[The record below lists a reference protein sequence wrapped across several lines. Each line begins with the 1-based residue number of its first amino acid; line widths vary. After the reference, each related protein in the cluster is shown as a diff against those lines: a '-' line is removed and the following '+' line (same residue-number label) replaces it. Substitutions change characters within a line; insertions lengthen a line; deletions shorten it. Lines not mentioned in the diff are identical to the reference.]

1 MSRGEPSPEPG
12 RSPPVS
18 APARRV
24 PERILILKP
33 CCLGDVLMATPLAAA
48 LATAWPGAAID
59 WAVDAHSR
67 PALAGNPHLRGI
79 LDASGTI
86 RGDLRPGAL
95 LALLARIRRGRYHLA
110 CVPDRS
116 PILALLP
123 RLAGIPFRVGLDSGG
138 RGRWH
143 SLRVAAP
150 PLRHEAEL
158 YLDLARALGLD
169 PPPPRLVFVPSPA
182 DRAAAGRA
190 LAEAGAAL
198 EGSSG
203 PLVALHPGGGVNP
216 GMALVAKRWP
226 VERFAALAD
235 RLVAEWDVRLLL
247 LGGPGEE
254 GLAAA
259 LGEAMGAA
267 ARARSLDLSGRLGL
281 GALGALVAGCA
292 LYVGNDSGIAH
303 LASAVGTPAVVV
315 FGPTRPERYGP
326 LPGRG
331 LAVAPTTA
339 PGDGASDALRDARGS
354 KAIEAVPVDAVAAAC
369 GRCLAGAGRA

>member
-1 MSRGEPSPEPG
+1 MIRGASALEPG
-12 RSPPVS
+12 RDAPVS
-18 APARRV
+18 EPPRRR

-48 LATAWPGAAID
+48 LAAAWPGAAID

-67 PALAGNPHLRGI
+67 PALAGNPHLRGL

-95 LALLARIRRGRYHLA
+95 LALLARIRRGRYDLA
-110 CVPDRS
+110 CVPDRA

-123 RLAGIPFRVGLDSGG
+123 RLAGIPLRVGLDSGG

-143 SLRVAAP
+143 SLRVAVP

-169 PPPPRLVFVPSPA
+169 PPPARLVFVPSPE
-182 DRAAAGRA
+182 DRAAAERA
-190 LAEAGAAL
+190 LAEAGAGAKTT
-198 EGSSG
+198 SG
-203 PLVALHPGGGVNP
+203 PLVALHPGGGLNP

-226 VERFAALAD
+226 VERFAALAEH
-235 RLVAEWDVRLLL
+235 LVAEWDARLLL
-247 LGGPGEE
+247 LGGPGEAE
-254 GLAAA
+254 LAAS
-259 LGEAMGAA
+259 LGAAMGAK

-281 GALGALVAGCA
+281 GALGALIAHCA

-303 LASAVGTPAVVV
+303 LASAVGTPVVVV

-331 LAVAPTTA
+331 LAVAPTT
-339 PGDGASDALRDARGS
+339 PDDGASDGLRAAQGS

-369 GRCLAGAGRA
+369 GRCLAAAGRA